1 MARHKGSRVTDDQVR
16 RMVELDRQGESISAI
31 SRAVGCHRQTV
42 KAYLAGRRGDILADE
57 IKKQLLTDEQQK
69 HLDDLTQFA
78 ASLVGLLTIPDS
90 PKEDRDVVAVLDT
103 LLPKDLPQGLH
114 SASREARRKQRQTE
128 RQNKMLFESLRQHTG
143 GKGWWQAFEEWQQ
156 AWGTCVSALAEI
168 REEAP
173 KVVEDFMNQKPGLKE
188 KVEGKTGKKNVL
200 ERIVDVLL
208 WPAWEVAT
216 ASNPEEELE
225 RRKFRVLPA
234 AQEFRV
240 ITGTYELRLIF
251 SETEAALAQEV
262 ATVCNLALQ
271 NLYPRYMA
279 DEIQGMRHRMD
290 EKIEEIDD
298 ALDPF
303 ILRPLL
309 VRTRC
314 ELCPV

>member
-1 MARHKGSRVTDDQVR
+1 
-16 RMVELDRQGESISAI
+16 
-31 SRAVGCHRQTV
+31 
-42 KAYLAGRRGDILADE
+42 
-57 IKKQLLTDEQQK
+57 
-69 HLDDLTQFA
+69 
-78 ASLVGLLTIPDS
+78 
-90 PKEDRDVVAVLDT
+90 VAVLDP
-103 LLPKDLPQGLH
+103 LLPKDLPQGFD

-173 KVVEDFMNQKPGLKE
+173 KVAEDFMNQKPGLKE
-188 KVEGKTGKKNVL
+188 KVEEKTGKKDVL
-200 ERIVDVLL
+200 ERIVDVLR

-240 ITGTYELRLIF
+240 TTGSSELKLKF

-279 DEIQGMRHRMD
+279 DEIQGMRYRMD